1 MTKTDNADLPPEIN
15 LDVLFHKASLFDSV
29 EDLRDAG
36 FQIVRGSENRVT
48 VFGHAS
54 APGYLFKKFLR
65 DVKRP
70 YEKQLESYQKRVR
83 GARALRAHLDA
94 LGIDSIV
101 VPRKWLCKLPLRFRR
116 HGKPDHVVVVEK
128 CDLLE
133 RDDVKRR
140 YHNLPRETIRDLCTI
155 FFTFARVDFSS
166 RNWPF
171 TTEGK
176 IAVIDTGYLKRITK
190 GLSFRRKSFNKNV
203 EKLLDLIT
211 DESRR
216 YAKSL
221 WDDFEKLKKHGG
233 LSAKPAKPA
242 TPTK

>member
-1 MTKTDNADLPPEIN
+1 MSDNATLPSEIDL
-15 LDVLFHKASLFDSV
+15 DSLFHKASLFDSV
-29 EDLRDAG
+29 EELRGAG
-36 FQIVRGSENRVT
+36 FQIVRGSEDRVT

-83 GARALRAHLDA
+83 GTRALRVHLDA
-94 LGIDSIV
+94 IGIHSIV
-101 VPRKWLCKLPLRFRR
+101 VPRKWLCELPLRFRR
-116 HGKPDHVVVVEK
+116 GKPDHIVVVEK
-128 CDLLE
+128 CGLLE
-133 RDDVKRR
+133 RDNIKQR
-140 YHNLPRETIRDLCTI
+140 YRALPMETVRDLCTI

-190 GLSFRRKSFNKNV
+190 DLSFRRKSYKKNV
-203 EKLLDLIT
+203 EKMYT

-216 YAKSL
+216 YGRSL
-221 WDDFEKLKKHGG
+221 WDEFEKRGDLLRGQVIK
-233 LSAKPAKPA
+233 
-242 TPTK
+242 

>member
-1 MTKTDNADLPPEIN
+1 MSDNATLPPEVN
-15 LDVLFHKASLFDSV
+15 LDGLFHRASLFDSV
-29 EDLRDAG
+29 EELRDAG

-70 YEKQLESYQKRVR
+70 YEKQLTSYQKRVR
-83 GARALRAHLDA
+83 GAHALRAHLDA
-94 LGIDSIV
+94 LGIHSIV
-101 VPRKWLCKLPLRFRR
+101 VPRKWLCKLPLRFR
-116 HGKPDHVVVVEK
+116 GKPDHVVVVEK

-133 RDDVKRR
+133 RENIKQSYRA
-140 YHNLPRETIRDLCTI
+140 LPRETVRDLCTI
-155 FFTFARVDFSS
+155 FFTFERVDFSS

-190 GLSFRRKSFNKNV
+190 GQSFRQKSYKKNV
-203 EKLLDLIT
+203 EKLYT

-216 YAKSL
+216 YGRSL
-221 WDDFEKLKKHGG
+221 WDEFEKRGDLLRG
-233 LSAKPAKPA
+233 LRAQVIE
-242 TPTK
+242 

>member
-1 MTKTDNADLPPEIN
+1 MTKTDDADLPPEVN
-15 LDVLFHKASLFDSV
+15 LDVLFHRASLFDSV
-29 EDLRDAG
+29 EELRDAG
-36 FQIVRGSENRVT
+36 FQIVRGSEDRVT
-48 VFGHAS
+48 VFSHAS

-70 YEKQLESYQKRVR
+70 YAKHLTSYEKRVR

-94 LGIDSIV
+94 LGIHSIG
-101 VPRKWLCKLPLRFRR
+101 VPRKWLCKLPLRFHRR
-116 HGKPDHVVVVEK
+116 GKPDHVLVVEK

-133 RDDVKRR
+133 RENIKQSYRA
-140 YHNLPRETIRDLCTI
+140 LPRETVRDLCTI
-155 FFTFARVDFSS
+155 FFTFERVDFSS

-190 GLSFRRKSFNKNV
+190 GQSFRRKSYKKNV
-203 EKLLDLIT
+203 EKLYT

-216 YAKSL
+216 YGRSL
-221 WDDFEKLKKHGG
+221 WDEFEKRGDLLRG
-233 LSAKPAKPA
+233 LRAQVIE
-242 TPTK
+242 